1 MLFKGREVA
10 KKKPSEELAMQEGI
24 YIAASGAF
32 KQEKNLNV
40 IANNLANLGN
50 AAFKRDGLVFTE
62 KTSSFRSLLNF
73 TETEPS
79 QFNQDRPK
87 NGASYVG
94 VASFYTD
101 HSQGSLKKTGNTL
114 DLAIEGD
121 GYFVIQTPAG
131 ERYTRNGNLILDAEG
146 FLATQMG
153 NRLLGPKGEPIQIDT
168 AGGSID
174 IDSKGFISV
183 GSGLENQPAGQL
195 KLAAIE
201 AKSNLTKEGNGLYK
215 LTGGGT
221 VKEGAKN
228 FSVRQGFLEL
238 SNVNSVEEMTK
249 MITTLRAFEAYQ
261 KVIQAIDGADDLA
274 VNSIGRIA

>member
-1 MLFKGREVA
+1 
-10 KKKPSEELAMQEGI
+10 
-24 YIAASGAF
+24 
-32 KQEKNLNV
+32 
-40 IANNLANLGN
+40 
-50 AAFKRDGLVFTE
+50 
-62 KTSSFRSLLNF
+62 
-73 TETEPS
+73 
-79 QFNQDRPK
+79 
-87 NGASYVG
+87 
-94 VASFYTD
+94 VASLYTD

-168 AGGSID
+168 AGGRID

>member
-1 MLFKGREVA
+1 
-10 KKKPSEELAMQEGI
+10 MQEGI

-50 AAFKRDGLVFTE
+50 AAFKRDGLVFEE
-62 KTSSFRSLLNF
+62 KTSSFRALLNF

-79 QFNQDRPK
+79 IFNQERPK
-87 NGASYVG
+87 KGASYVG
-94 VASFYTD
+94 VASFYSD
-101 HSQGSLKKTGNTL
+101 HSQGPLKKTGNTL

-121 GYFVIQTPAG
+121 GYFAIQTPAG
-131 ERYTRNGNLILDAEG
+131 ERYTRNGNFILDAEG

-168 AGGSID
+168 QGGAIT

-183 GSGLENQPAGQL
+183 GSGLENQPAGQINL
-195 KLAAIE
+195 VVIE
-201 AKSNLTKEGNGLYK
+201 DKSNLIKEGNALYK
-215 LTGGGT
+215 ITGGAT
-221 VKEGAKN
+221 DKEGAKN
-228 FSVRQGFLEL
+228 ISVRQGFLEL